1 MFFHNLKYSLK
12 TLFRNKPLMFWTFA
26 FPIILV
32 TFFNMAFSDIEKNDK
47 LKVIDVAIVQNEN
60 LDKNK
65 IFKEAFDELSDSNND
80 DRLFNTKYTDEEEA
94 KKLLEEQKIKGYIKL
109 VDDEPKLFFSKSNV
123 SEAIIK
129 NVSEEIIQT
138 SNIVSNLTEKEVK
151 KEIEKG
157 NFNVNAK
164 SIANNIIKKYKDSK
178 VTLKNISSNNLSYT
192 KIEFYTLIAM
202 ACLYGG
208 MLGCAAMNQILA
220 NMTKQGKRVSVSSAS
235 KGKLILSS
243 VLASYIT
250 QLIGISLLFVYIIF
264 VLKFDFGPN
273 LPLQI
278 LLTLLGS
285 FAGLSLGVA
294 VSSTLKGDYNKKTG
308 ILIIITM
315 LGCFLSGMMGITM
328 KYVVDKNVPILNKI
342 NPANMITDGFYSL
355 YYYDTLDRY
364 LYNINGLLV
373 FSLILIIISYISL
386 RRQKYEY
393 I

>member
-1 MFFHNLKYSLK
+1 
-12 TLFRNKPLMFWTFA
+12 
-26 FPIILV
+26 
-32 TFFNMAFSDIEKNDK
+32 
-47 LKVIDVAIVQNEN
+47 
-60 LDKNK
+60 
-65 IFKEAFDELSDSNND
+65 
-80 DRLFNTKYTDEEEA
+80 
-94 KKLLEEQKIKGYIKL
+94 
-109 VDDEPKLFFSKSNV
+109 
-123 SEAIIK
+123 
-129 NVSEEIIQT
+129 
-138 SNIVSNLTEKEVK
+138 
-151 KEIEKG
+151 
-157 NFNVNAK
+157 
-164 SIANNIIKKYKDSK
+164 
-178 VTLKNISSNNLSYT
+178 
-192 KIEFYTLIAM
+192 M

-250 QLIGISLLFVYIIF
+250 QLIGLTLLFVYIIF

-278 LLTLLGS
+278 LLTLLGAL
-285 FAGLSLGVA
+285 AGLSLGVA

-308 ILIIITM
+308 IVIIITM

-355 YYYDTLDRY
+355 YYYKTLNRY
-364 LYNINGLLV
+364 LYNIKGLLI